1 MTLDDIKA
9 VCQSYITEA
18 ERLESERKIG
28 DGLFGIGRKPAD
40 DPCHDKFADDMEKV
54 FSELADEKPGSDLA
68 RDILSYIYHLPKEHE
83 KPVSIYW
90 MLNAIH
96 GLTLPV
102 IEFLS
107 PGDAGILASRYASDF
122 RRWDRL
128 PAQEQV
134 YKALKRKAK

>member
-1 MTLDDIKA
+1 MTFDDIKQI
-9 VCQSYITEA
+9 CDEYIAEA

-28 DGLFGIGRKPAD
+28 DGLFGIGKKPAD
-40 DPCHDKFADDMEKV
+40 DPCHDKFADDMEKAFAEIAKESPDSSSV
-54 FSELADEKPGSDLA
+54 RE
-68 RDILSYIYHLPKEHE
+68 ILSYIYHLPKEHD
-83 KPVSIYW
+83 KPASVFW

-96 GLTLPV
+96 VFTLPL

-107 PGDAGILASRYASDF
+107 SDDAKLLTSGYASDY

-134 YKALKRKAK
+134 YKALKKRA